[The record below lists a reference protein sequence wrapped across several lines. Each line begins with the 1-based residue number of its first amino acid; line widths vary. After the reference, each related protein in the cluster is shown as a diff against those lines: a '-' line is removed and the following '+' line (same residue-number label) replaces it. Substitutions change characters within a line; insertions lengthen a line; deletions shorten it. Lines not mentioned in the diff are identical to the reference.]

1 MDATRMKH
9 PTVRLLVR
17 AVLPVLALF
26 ALNAC
31 VTDEE
36 YARQLCLQDGISSG
50 SSGYEGCL
58 GEQRDWIEDNRQRDT
73 YPHLNG

>member
-1 MDATRMKH
+1 MDATGMKR
-9 PTVRLLVR
+9 PAARLLVR

-36 YARQLCLQDGISSG
+36 YARQLCLQKGISSG
-50 SSGYEGCL
+50 SSGYESCL
-58 GEQRDWIEDNRQRDT
+58 GEQRIWIEDNRQRDT

>member
-1 MDATRMKH
+1 MNATGTNMSAA
-9 PTVRLLVR
+9 RLLVR
-17 AVLPVLALF
+17 LALPVLALF

-36 YARQLCLQDGISSG
+36 YARQLCLQSGISSG

-58 GEQRDWIEDNRQRDT
+58 SEQRNWIEDNRQRDS